1 MSFMTFIGVGQLRR
15 EASDVID
22 FQCPAHCRLEQ
33 PETAPLQALRLR
45 RY

>member
-15 EASDVID
+15 EASGAMD
-22 FQCPAHCRLEQ
+22 FQCPANCRLEQ
-33 PETAPLQALRLR
+33 ETAPLQAPRLR